1 MEENLA
7 KKIEQITIPFAIY
20 FSRKWSPFS
29 YNIPQIVPVFIV
41 CFGYIPFAIR
51 TSVSYGTTFATPPGL
66 VAVASKHETNIKK
79 VTLLLKGIREKYKS
93 IHKMGLL
100 SLEQTISPNTISISF
115 PWSCEGRRYIIAKED
130 LLTASCDSCRPLPRH
145 HVLVS
150 CSIHTPEIAIRNTL
164 NREFLFKI
172 SSI

>member
-1 MEENLA
+1 MEANLA

-29 YNIPQIVPVFIV
+29 YNMFIV

-79 VTLLLKGIREKYKS
+79 VTLLLKGIREK
-93 IHKMGLL
+93 
-100 SLEQTISPNTISISF
+100 
-115 PWSCEGRRYIIAKED
+115 
-130 LLTASCDSCRPLPRH
+130 
-145 HVLVS
+145 
-150 CSIHTPEIAIRNTL
+150 
-164 NREFLFKI
+164 
-172 SSI
+172 

>member
-1 MEENLA
+1 MEANLA

-29 YNIPQIVPVFIV
+29 YNIPQIVSVFIV

-100 SLEQTISPNTISISF
+100 SLEQTISPNTNQSRSHG
-115 PWSCEGRRYIIAKED
+115 PAREED
-130 LLTASCDSCRPLPRH
+130 TS
-145 HVLVS
+145 
-150 CSIHTPEIAIRNTL
+150 
-164 NREFLFKI
+164 
-172 SSI
+172 